1 MLRKSRKMTG
11 CILAVLLAAAAL
23 TGCSMENEGRSRRD
37 RESEETREERE
48 DREDGDRTEASESG
62 KKSDQQKSDQK
73 KEDSDA
79 EGLTSN
85 IGIIQGNAYVNIL
98 MGFGCTLE
106 DGWTFASREEI
117 AEMSGITVDILDQA
131 ELSNAIDEGMYD
143 MVAAS
148 ADNMANVNV
157 VIQSTGL
164 LGAAVQEKDVVDQ
177 VLGQVE
183 QLLGSIGYSDV
194 KAEAR
199 TIDFIDGEHAGIYT
213 TATINSIDFYQ
224 RQVAYKTKT
233 HIASITVTC
242 YGEDVTEG
250 ILAWFDK
257 AEIVL
262 PDLDLLGNQRDLWK

>member
-11 CILAVLLAAAAL
+11 CILAVLLAAAVL

-37 RESEETREERE
+37 RENEETREERK

-62 KKSDQQKSDQK
+62 KKSDQK
-73 KEDSDA
+73 KEDSEA

-98 MGFGCTLE
+98 MGFGCILG

-117 AEMSGITVDILDQA
+117 AEMSGITIDILDQA

-148 ADNMANVNV
+148 ADSMANVNV

-242 YGEDVTEG
+242 YGEDVTED

-262 PDLDLLGNQRDLWK
+262 PDLDLLD